1 MNLPGLIAD
10 HGYWVL
16 AVGCLLEGETVLL
29 LTGFAARR
37 GHLALPAVIGIA
49 AVAGFLG
56 DQFYFWLGRRHGPA
70 VLTRWPSLARQT
82 DRVQRWLAKSDV
94 ALIIGVRFAYG
105 LRTAGPVLLGMTP
118 MPARRLAAF
127 NALGRHDLGR
137 AHRRPGLEV
146 RPRGRTGAGR
156 HQAHRRR
163 AAARSGRGRRGL
175 VGVATCESRSGRGC
189 GRPMTGMSCGKSPGS
204 ACRFKER
211 VRRDRRSA
219 GATATHSCRPG

>member
-118 MPARRLAAF
+118 MPARRFAAF
-127 NALGRHDLGR
+127 NALGAMIWAGLIGGLGWGFGHAAELVLGDIRHIEGGLLLGL
-137 AHRRPGLEV
+137 AVAGAAWWGWRRV
-146 RPRGRTGAGR
+146 SRGRGGDAAGR
-156 HQAHRRR
+156 
-163 AAARSGRGRRGL
+163 
-175 VGVATCESRSGRGC
+175 
-189 GRPMTGMSCGKSPGS
+189 
-204 ACRFKER
+204 
-211 VRRDRRSA
+211 
-219 GATATHSCRPG
+219 